1 MGYSSQAR
9 HSLHPCKLQQC
20 RVTRTFMITCLWNGE
35 RGIVTL
41 ASWLWI
47 HLRLSWRKQNQSK
60 YSRQFLLWPSL
71 CLMGHMAL
79 EETLKR
85 KAERQQVCLSN
96 LFLMYRDLL
105 YALEASIPTRLQS
118 KMPYTHKKRLLQL
131 QHISRASL
139 YLPDSGVCRLP
150 GVQWMPWGGVLI
162 SRPFVYD
169 LLSKFPLWIF
179 FCYFCFLKFLRPD
192 PGMHL

>member
-1 MGYSSQAR
+1 MAL
-9 HSLHPCKLQQC
+9 SLSDGVH
-20 RVTRTFMITCLWNGE
+20 G
-35 RGIVTL
+35 
-41 ASWLWI
+41 
-47 HLRLSWRKQNQSK
+47 
-60 YSRQFLLWPSL
+60 
-71 CLMGHMAL
+71 L

-85 KAERQQVCLSN
+85 KAGRQQVCLSN

-139 YLPDSGVCRLP
+139 CLPDSGVCRLP
-150 GVQWMPWGGVLI
+150 GVQWMPWGGVVI

-179 FCYFCFLKFLRPD
+179 FVIFGFWSFWDLILVCICSPCYPRTHSNPPALGSWVL
-192 PGMHL
+192 